1 VIFFFKMS
9 GLVGDEAIAHRLS
22 REVGVNVLL
31 IHSIITSRS
40 FSSRKSLYIVQD
52 DHDRSNGKN
61 SAPLL

>member
-1 VIFFFKMS
+1 VIFFVEDEWMEM
-9 GLVGDEAIAHRLS
+9 EAIAHRLS

-52 DHDRSNGKN
+52 DHDRANGKN
-61 SAPLL
+61 SVPLL